1 MSRVQNYLDFKW
13 GFMGVRTSEENDLKV
28 GTNNIGNHFN
38 GILDELRFYE
48 YALSSQ
54 EVNSVALNGTMKF
67 QTSTVSVPPV
77 IELISL
83 SPRQNGSL
91 TVTGKLISK
100 DSENP
105 SVTIYYGKENGGF
118 EFANWEYSVQVNAG
132 QPIPIGEFNATV
144 NGLIPG
150 EKYFFRAYAQSA
162 DGEDWSVEHQKL

>member
-1 MSRVQNYLDFKW
+1 
-13 GFMGVRTSEENDLKV
+13 MGVRTSEENDLKV

-100 DSENP
+100 DSEILQSPFIMEKKMVGLN
-105 SVTIYYGKENGGF
+105 SR
-118 EFANWEYSVQVNAG
+118 
-132 QPIPIGEFNATV
+132 IGS
-144 NGLIPG
+144 IQ
-150 EKYFFRAYAQSA
+150 FR
-162 DGEDWSVEHQKL
+162 